1 MVHMGMENIKVVV
14 KPHSIITARMDL
26 SPREQDLLTL
36 IMLSVKK
43 EYDKLQ
49 FTSEN
54 GGGINIE
61 LIPQK
66 YTFSKNELAEIFEVD
81 ESLFRKKDKKTK
93 THLLD
98 VACKSLWDRGIEIR
112 NGNSFLLTR
121 LISFASYD
129 GKKLIME
136 IPSVMVDELVNYSK
150 GGMGIIDYKL
160 LFKLKGKY
168 DKRILEII
176 SRFKNKRDFSC
187 TISELCEMLGTE
199 FELYSSWRS
208 FSGSVLSVPL
218 KSIVRESK
226 GIWDYKDSKMK
237 GYEIKKKTAG
247 KSYTKDDVITFKM
260 KYCEDPK
267 ELVLLKEKYNSVLNG
282 SLSSK
287 EELLTL
293 LDDLSKSE
301 LSNKASNP
309 EFIKMW
315 AACMSSAK

>member
-1 MVHMGMENIKVVV
+1 MMNNAEVVV

-49 FTSEN
+49 FAIEN
-54 GGGINIE
+54 DDSVNVE

-66 YTFSKNELAEIFEVD
+66 YTFSKSELITIFEVD
-81 ESLFRKKDKKTK
+81 ESLFRKKDKQTK

-112 NGNSFLLTR
+112 NGNSFILTR

-129 GKKLIME
+129 GKTLIME
-136 IPSVMVDELVNYSK
+136 IPSIMVEELVNYSK

-187 TISELCEMLGTE
+187 TIEELCEMVGTK
-199 FELYSSWRS
+199 FDSYSSWRS
-208 FSGSVLSVPL
+208 FSGSVLIVPL

-226 GIWDYKDSKMK
+226 GIWDYKDSKRK

-247 KSYTKDDVITFKM
+247 KSFTKDDVIIFKM

-267 ELVLLKEKYNSVLNG
+267 GLDLLKEKYNSVLNG

-287 EELLTL
+287 DELLTL
-293 LDDLSKSE
+293 LDDLSKSD
-301 LSNKASNP
+301 LLNKSNNP

-315 AACMSSAK
+315 AACMASAK